1 MVVSN
6 RHLWFFRPAHR
17 PSLLTPHFG
26 ARSRNRTDTICLEDR
41 NPTLER
47 YALFAQKIYNL
58 MVIKCLRLFKN
69 KKIGADSWNRTNVR
83 RHVKTIPHH
92 RVTSQFV
99 VSKGL
104 EPLPPPYKSGAL
116 PVSYETIIKTSLS
129 MNFFFVLKCCLKRT

>member
-47 YALFAQKIYNL
+47 YALFVQKIYNL

-83 RHVKTIPHH
+83 CLQDSHSSVELHQRFSGDRWDSNPYLTEPQS
-92 RVTSQFV
+92 VTLPLSYNHLLTR
-99 VSKGL
+99 L
-104 EPLPPPYKSGAL
+104 ESNQRPPPCKNDT
-116 PVSYETIIKTSLS
+116 PP
-129 MNFFFVLKCCLKRT
+129 